1 MCLVLDQVNKTQGMP
16 TFHSIYITFCYETKR
31 IYTSREQRGE
41 VSLMLLIWEYQRLD
55 ITFKSMGVIQ
65 KLSAGNTESVCPVQD
80 LDRGL

>member
-41 VSLMLLIWEYQRLD
+41 VSLMLLI
-55 ITFKSMGVIQ
+55 
-65 KLSAGNTESVCPVQD
+65 
-80 LDRGL
+80 